1 MSLPTPSPGRF
12 KPLRCGLVELFFY
25 EAQEF
30 LFTDGRL
37 LLRGDNGT
45 GKSKVLALTLPLLL
59 DANLRP
65 SRLEPDADPN
75 KHMSWN
81 LLMGDEYD
89 ERTGYTWLEFG
100 RVDEDGHERF
110 VTLGLGLKAV
120 QQRGVVKQ
128 WWFITDQRI
137 GLELHLVDRARTVRT
152 QERLVEAIGVRGSV
166 FDQQAGAERYR
177 RAVDETLFGLGA
189 LRYGALM
196 DLLVHL
202 RQPQLSKRPNEQ
214 QLARAL
220 TEALQPMPDELIE
233 LVAQSY
239 QALEDEEH
247 ALNALR
253 AASQSVRK
261 FSNEYTRYARV
272 AARRATATPRRA
284 QSEYEDLNRKAR
296 QAEETLRTAVEREQE
311 VDSSLGKLNDLISR
325 IEATLGALRLR
336 RGSEKLVE
344 LDSVRDNAE
353 ATRLAADGL
362 AKSAESLRHA
372 AASAASNLRS
382 TQEAVVRRQATLAS
396 KRSSLA
402 ELVTVAGVE
411 LATASE
417 DPDELLRVSSMERR
431 RREEHVR
438 HMRELLAGRTEADK
452 AYSEA
457 HRQADLAES
466 RIAVADDALRSAET
480 LAADAAASW
489 IRRVTEYLE
498 ATLELVA
505 EGLEVVLAEAAEW
518 TTSPVGE
525 GNPVSLWAQEAWASR
540 NLTLARELTA
550 LDEATRRID
559 LELRSVNDEIAG
571 LEAGQVRMPPRPY
584 TRLTDRSATTGA
596 AFWECV
602 ETRPDASEQ
611 DLAGVEAALEVAGL
625 LDAWIYPDGSVTSAE
640 GDTVLQPM
648 PLPGMTLADIL
659 VPFPT
664 SDVGAL
670 TIAAVLCSI
679 GVETDPQPG
688 TTAVSPSGAFALGPL
703 TGHWTKPSAEF
714 LGARAREAARLARIV
729 ELRKTRAGILAAK
742 DDNDSALQA
751 LNGRLELLRGEL
763 ADLPSDEAVRE
774 ATRGCERAAANL
786 ADATT
791 AAAGAREALAQA
803 ESYRDLARYA
813 LADASTTYGLNPESV
828 DEVWDALVAL
838 PGAAAAVADAINALR
853 EMTAS
858 AVDAEASVKVAEGDL
873 SAAHASATEA
883 RSRSVAAAQRLEALE
898 ATVGAEARELDEQI
912 SGSEAEAKR
921 AKADHKTETASKQ
934 KASNAVAVAQSR
946 LDGIG
951 EELAQSASKRVAA
964 ASEFQAFASTGLLAL
979 AVPRLD
985 LPDVALVWAPDPTVR
1000 IARRALDALGGADV
1014 DQHEWDQSVQRLF
1027 GAFEEVQ
1034 ADLSRQGRQAW
1045 REQREG
1051 VTTVSVQHG
1060 SASVQPLALA
1070 EDLEA
1075 EFADRQRLLTEKERA
1090 VLETHLIDE
1099 VGAQLHLRVQE
1110 AMRQVNRMNDELT
1123 RRQTR
1128 SGLRLRIRWDSKD
1141 EELDRAGRQLLQQ
1154 KADAWSPEDRAAVG
1168 EYLRSRIAAARVEDP
1183 EGSWHE
1189 RLRRAFDYRSWNKF
1203 SVQINQNGKWRPASG
1218 PASGGE
1224 RVLAASVPLFAAA
1237 ASHYAS
1243 ASAPHAPRLILLDE
1257 AFAGV
1262 DDRSRASYLGLLAEF
1277 DLDVVMTS
1285 EREWATYP
1293 EVPGIAISNLFRL
1306 PGMSAVHVEH
1316 WTWNGAVRERVDD
1329 PGMSAMEPQPKRAW
1343 GEDEL
1348 PLVDEELPL
1357 GLGDGS

>member
-1 MSLPTPSPGRF
+1 MSLPTPAAGRY
-12 KPLRCGLVELFFY
+12 KPLRCGLVELFLY

-75 KHMSWN
+75 KHMAWN
-81 LLMGDEYD
+81 LLMSDEHD
-89 ERTGYTWLEFG
+89 ERTGYSWVEFG
-100 RVDEDGHERF
+100 RVDQDGQEHF
-110 VTLGLGLKAV
+110 VTLGLGMKAV
-120 QQRGVVKQ
+120 QHRGVVKQ

-137 GLELHLVDRARTVRT
+137 GLDLHLVDRARTVRT
-152 QERLVEAIGVRGSV
+152 QERLVEAIGVRGTV

-177 RAVDETLFGLGA
+177 RAVDETLFGLGT

-220 TEALQPMPDELIE
+220 TEALQPMRDELIE

-253 AASQSVRK
+253 AAAQSVRK

-272 AARRATATPRRA
+272 ATRRATAAPRRA

-296 QAEETLRTAVEREQE
+296 QVEEALGKAADREQE
-311 VDSSLGKLNDLISR
+311 VDTSLVKLDDLISR
-325 IEATLGALRLR
+325 MEATLGALRLR
-336 RGSEKLVE
+336 RSSEKLVE
-344 LDSVRDNAE
+344 LDSVRENAE
-353 ATRLAADGL
+353 ATRLAADSL
-362 AKSAESLRHA
+362 AESAKALRSA
-372 AASAASNLRS
+372 AEGAASNLRS
-382 TQEAVVRRQATLAS
+382 TQQAAARREGMLAS
-396 KRSSLA
+396 KRAALA
-402 ELVTVAGVE
+402 ELVTAAGVD
-411 LATASE
+411 LPTMSE
-417 DPDELLRVSSMERR
+417 DPDELVRRSSMERR
-431 RREEHVR
+431 RRGEQVSHLR
-438 HMRELLAGRTEADK
+438 ALLAGRADAEK
-452 AYSEA
+452 TCAEVQ
-457 HRQADLAES
+457 RQLDSAES
-466 RIAVADDALRSAET
+466 RVAAAAEALRSAQSV
-480 LAADAAASW
+480 AADTSVSW
-489 IRRVTEYLE
+489 VRRVTDHLE
-498 ATLELVA
+498 ATVELVA
-505 EGLEVVLAEAAEW
+505 DGLDAAVAEATEW
-518 TTSPVGE
+518 TNSPVGE
-525 GNPVSLWAQEAWASR
+525 GNPVAGWAHEAWTLR
-540 NLTLARELTA
+540 NHDLARELTA
-550 LDEATRRID
+550 LDEEARRID
-559 LELRSVNDEIAG
+559 LELATVNQEIAG
-571 LEAGQVRMPPRPY
+571 LEAGQVRLPPRPY
-584 TRLTDRSATTGA
+584 TRLADRAATIGA

-602 ETRPDASEQ
+602 EIQPNPSEQ
-611 DLAGVEAALEVAGL
+611 DLAGIEAALEAAGL

-640 GDTVLQPM
+640 GDTVLR
-648 PLPGMTLADIL
+648 PLPLQGRTLADVL

-664 SDVGAL
+664 SDVGEL
-670 TIAAVLCSI
+670 TIADVLRSIAV
-679 GVETDPQPG
+679 EADPQPG
-688 TTAVSPSGAFALGPL
+688 MAAVSPSGAFALGPL
-703 TGHWTKPSAEF
+703 TGSWTKPSAEF
-714 LGARAREAARLARIV
+714 LGARAREAARLARLV
-729 ELRKTRAGILAAK
+729 ELRETHAGLVAAK
-742 DDNDSALQA
+742 AQKHSELQV
-751 LNGRLELLRGEL
+751 LNGRLELLGSEL
-763 ADLPSDEAVRE
+763 ADLPSDEAVRD
-774 ATRGCERAAANL
+774 AMRRCERAAGNL

-791 AAAGAREALAQA
+791 AAAAAKGAFTQA
-803 ESYRDLARYA
+803 ESSRDLARSA
-813 LADASTTYGLNPESV
+813 LADASALYLLNPESV
-828 DEVWDALVAL
+828 DDVWDALVAL
-838 PGAAAAVADAINALR
+838 PGAATAVVDAINALR

-858 AVDAEASVKVAEGDL
+858 EDDAAASVEVAKGVWSTAD
-873 SAAHASATEA
+873 ANAQEA
-883 RSRSVAAAQRLEALE
+883 RSRAIAAAQRLETLE
-898 ATVGAEARELDEQI
+898 ATVGAASCDLDEQI
-912 SGSEAEAKR
+912 SRSEGELKQ
-921 AKADHKTETASKQ
+921 AKASHKTQTVEKQ
-934 KASNAVAVAQSR
+934 KASNAVAITRTR

-951 EELAQSASKRVAA
+951 DEVAESAARRIAA
-964 ASEFQAFASTGLLAL
+964 TSEFQAFGSTGLLGL
-979 AVPRLD
+979 AVPKLD
-985 LPDVALVWAPDPTVR
+985 LPDVALPWAPDPTVR
-1000 IARRALDALGGADV
+1000 IARRALDTLGGFDV
-1014 DQHEWDQSVQRLF
+1014 DQREWDQSVQRLF
-1027 GAFEEVQ
+1027 SAFEEVQ
-1034 ADLSRQGRQAW
+1034 AALSRQGRQAW

-1075 EFADRQRLLTEKERA
+1075 ELADRQRLLTEKERA

-1141 EELDRAGRQLLQQ
+1141 EELDRAGRQVLQQ
-1154 KADAWSPEDRAAVG
+1154 KAEAWSPEDRAAVG

-1243 ASAPHAPRLILLDE
+1243 ASDPHAPRLILLDE

-1293 EVPGIAISNLFRL
+1293 EVPGIAIANLFRL

-1329 PGMSAMEPQPKRAW
+1329 PGMSAMAPQPKRAW

-1348 PLVDEELPL
+1348 PLADEELPL
-1357 GLGDGS
+1357 VTGDAS